1 MKLGCKRS
9 WLQIKYYSLINP
21 IFVINRQVYKSYH
34 SCKCEKTTLLCE
46 INFTKYQ
53 SYCKICPIKFTSGL
67 FSEKKA
73 AEKKKNP
80 NIMRPGTKPKAN
92 IKSMFM
98 AQAAT
103 GKKKVDVR

>member
-1 MKLGCKRS
+1 MS
-9 WLQIKYYSLINP
+9 N
-21 IFVINRQVYKSYH
+21 
-34 SCKCEKTTLLCE
+34 
-46 INFTKYQ
+46 
-53 SYCKICPIKFTSGL
+53 KIHLVL